1 MFLFAQLFAL
11 MALSH
16 CTYDVGALSRLN
28 VETLKRAPIP
38 SLADLYVT
46 LPREVIPAER
56 SLHSHSNSVPP
67 VDHQLYINKITLH
80 PKCEKGIHV
89 MTIMNVNLI
98 DSPECNRYLT

>member
-38 SLADLYVT
+38 LFGRLVCYSAQRGNT
-46 LPREVIPAER
+46 CRKE
-56 SLHSHSNSVPP
+56 
-67 VDHQLYINKITLH
+67 
-80 PKCEKGIHV
+80 
-89 MTIMNVNLI
+89 
-98 DSPECNRYLT
+98 SP